1 MNISF
6 LSKNMN
12 SNKLN
17 SKLKIYASSVV
28 KYLFEGDERS
38 ALRVA
43 RNINALSKID
53 FRNTDFRV
61 HWKSI
66 CDSMSTEF
74 RKSLMVSSFFIN
86 HMPIYNSPKISYF
99 ISSDYESNK
108 LLVNK
113 LKSEAFA
120 FVSHDI
126 DEDPVRQLMFAFLR
140 LMEIDDYDSAL
151 NLLAFCI
158 QSPEMRASY
167 AYAEDTLATDIIFKP
182 LIDAKGIQKVQNF
195 VRDNEDALVFI
206 AASSSYLSEIMSQA
220 QQSNESLTNKEEQI
234 NRALKSPSLNHLSLE
249 EIISSSGLG
258 SQSLVKALLSSN
270 KSGITHSSSTDCLVR
285 LSKITGE
292 LGSEMNEI
300 NHVTFYGKMNK
311 PINDRPIVPYAY
323 HFLNTEDDYLPKLL
337 VIKKGMFNGL
347 RSVFNHAEVHQ
358 KDRVHSLINKLKSM
372 PMDENVMD
380 ELAKKIPSK
389 YLFKHPDLSRLILQN
404 DLGI

>member
-1 MNISF
+1 MNITF
-6 LSKNMN
+6 LSRRM
-12 SNKLN
+12 SSDKLN
-17 SKLKIYASSVV
+17 LKLKTYAASIV

-113 LKSEAFA
+113 LKSDAFA

-126 DEDPVRQLMFAFLR
+126 DEDPARQLMFVFLR

-182 LIDAKGIQKVQNF
+182 LIDAQGIQKVQNF

-220 QQSNESLTNKEEQI
+220 QQSNEPSNEPSTNKEEQI
-234 NRALKSPSLNHLSLE
+234 KRALKSPSSNHLSLE
-249 EIISSSGLG
+249 DIISSSGLG
-258 SQSLVKALLSSN
+258 SQFLVKALLSSN
-270 KSGITHSSSTDCLVR
+270 KSGITHSSSTDCLVK
-285 LSKITGE
+285 LSKITCG

-300 NHVTFYGKMNK
+300 NHVTFYGKMN
-311 PINDRPIVPYAY
+311 RPIVPYAY

>member
-1 MNISF
+1 MNITF
-6 LSKNMN
+6 LSRRM
-12 SNKLN
+12 SSDKLN
-17 SKLKIYASSVV
+17 LKLKNYAASIVR
-28 KYLFEGDERS
+28 YLSEGDERS

-43 RNINALSKID
+43 RNINTLSNTE
-53 FRNTDFRV
+53 FLNTDFRV
-61 HWKSI
+61 QWKSI
-66 CDSMSTEF
+66 CDSMSSDI
-74 RKSLMVSSFFIN
+74 RKSLAVSSFFIK

-113 LKSEAFA
+113 IKDDRFA
-120 FVSHDI
+120 FVRDDI
-126 DEDPVRQLMFAFLR
+126 DEDPARQLLFVFLR

-151 NLLAFCI
+151 NILAFCI
-158 QSPEMRASY
+158 QSPKMRASY

-182 LIDAKGIQKVQNF
+182 LIDAQGIQKVQNF
-195 VRDNEDALVFI
+195 VRDNEYALVFI
-206 AASSSYLSEIMSQA
+206 AASSSYLSEIISQT
-220 QQSNESLTNKEEQI
+220 QQSNQPLTNKEEQI
-234 NRALKSPSLNHLSLE
+234 NRALKSPSLNHLSLD

-270 KSGITHSSSTDCLVR
+270 KSGITHSSSTDCLVK
-285 LSKITGE
+285 LSKITGG
-292 LGSEMNEI
+292 LGNEMNEI

-347 RSVFNHAEVHQ
+347 RSVFNHAEEHQ